1 MNKPPVLTIK
11 SNAKSGVVQYATF
24 MLSVELPKIFV
35 YDETRDYIGAR
46 ASPLGPQPYATGSL
60 SARQGGH
67 ATLTFLEN
75 GQSLQAVSN
84 VLYQSKHNLYMHM
97 ASPST
102 RKEYLVKVS
111 DVPMRVDI
119 NPMTTAGRT
128 VIPASAFMPMM
139 PPRRGGACSTNIKSN
154 KQPRETNGKSKP
166 KIRPTKTTTKTKLEQ

>member
-11 SNAKSGVVQYATF
+11 SNAKSGVVPYATF
-24 MLSVELPKIFV
+24 RLSKELPQIFV

-46 ASPLGPQPYATGSL
+46 ASPLGPQPYAMGSL

-102 RKEYLVKVS
+102 QKEYLVKVS

-119 NPMTTAGRT
+119 NPMMTTAGRT
-128 VIPASAFMPMM
+128 VIPASAFMPMT
-139 PPRRGGACSTNIKSN
+139 PLRRGGAYSTNNKTN
-154 KQPRETNGKSKP
+154 KQPKETKGKSKP
-166 KIRPTKTTTKTKLEQ
+166 KLRPTKTKLGQ